1 MDPILT
7 VNHLCKRWNGRIA
20 LADVSFTVRRGEFIG
35 LVGPNGAG
43 KTTLLR
49 VMAKLLEPTGGA
61 VLLEGAALAD
71 LRQRE
76 VARQV
81 ATVPQ
86 SAVPADFAFPTLDVV
101 LMGRYPHRGRFEDE
115 TAEDLAIV
123 QEAMRATWTWS
134 LADRVITQL
143 SGGERQR
150 VVMARA
156 LAQRPHLLLLDEPT
170 ANLDLCHQI
179 LMLDLVRDLVRRER
193 LAAVAAIHDL
203 SLASRYCDRLLL
215 LKAGSILVDDA
226 PLAVLT
232 PERLADAF
240 GVVARVAPDP
250 LTGGLTITV
259 LGPVADKVGPDQ
271 SGHRTGLPRDG
282 YVDKGV

>member
-1 MDPILT
+1 MDPILAI
-7 VNHLCKRWNGRIA
+7 NNLCKRWDGRSA
-20 LADVSFTVRRGEFIG
+20 LDGVSFTVRRGEFIG
-35 LVGPNGAG
+35 LIGPNGAG

-49 VMAKLLEPTGGA
+49 MMAKLLEPTGGA
-61 VLLEGAALAD
+61 VFLDGAALAD
-71 LRQRE
+71 LRQRD
-76 VARQV
+76 VAKQV

-115 TAEDLAIV
+115 TAEDRAIA

-156 LAQRPHLLLLDEPT
+156 LAQRPRLLLLDEPT

-179 LMLDLVRDLVRRER
+179 LMLDLVRDLVRREG
-193 LAAVAAIHDL
+193 LAVVAAIHDL
-203 SLASRYCDRLLL
+203 TLASRYCGRLLL

-226 PLAVLT
+226 PPAVLT
-232 PERLADAF
+232 PERLGDVF
-240 GVVARVAPDP
+240 GVVAQVAPDP
-250 LTGGLTITV
+250 LTGGLTVTV
-259 LGPVADKVGPDQ
+259 LGPVAEMIGPDQ
-271 SGHRTGLPRDG
+271 SDHTTDLPHDSP
-282 YVDKGV
+282 VDKRV

>member
-1 MDPILT
+1 MTLD
-7 VNHLCKRWNGRIA
+7 
-20 LADVSFTVRRGEFIG
+20 DVSVTVHRGEFIG

-49 VMAKLLEPTGGA
+49 MMAKLLEPTEGA
-61 VLLEGAALAD
+61 VLLNGAALAD
-71 LRQRE
+71 LRQRD

-101 LMGRYPHRGRFEDE
+101 LMGRYPHRSHFEDE
-115 TAEDLAIV
+115 TAEDLAIA

-134 LADRVITQL
+134 LADRAITQL

-156 LAQRPHLLLLDEPT
+156 LAQRPRLLLLDEPT

-179 LMLDLVRDLVRRER
+179 LMLDLVRNLVRKEG
-193 LAAVAAIHDL
+193 LAVVAAIHDL

-215 LKAGSILVDDA
+215 LKAGSILVDDT

-232 PERLADAF
+232 PDRLADVF
-240 GVVARVAPDP
+240 GVVGRVASDP
-250 LTGGLTITV
+250 LTGGLTVTV
-259 LGPVADKVGPDQ
+259 LGPVDEKVGPDQ
-271 SGHRTGLPRDG
+271 SGHTTGLPRDNH
-282 YVDKGV
+282 VDMGA

>member
-7 VNHLCKRWNGRIA
+7 VDHLGKRWNGRTA
-20 LADVSFTVRRGEFIG
+20 LADVSFTVHRGECIG
-35 LVGPNGAG
+35 LVGSNGAG

-61 VLLEGAALAD
+61 VLLNGAALAD
-71 LRQRE
+71 LDQRA

-86 SAVPADFAFPTLDVV
+86 SGVPADFAFPTLDVV
-101 LMGRYPHRGRFEDE
+101 LMGRYPHRGRFEDD

-123 QEAMRATWTWS
+123 REAMCATWTGS
-134 LADRVITQL
+134 LADRAITQL

-156 LAQRPHLLLLDEPT
+156 LAQQPRLLLLDEPT
-170 ANLDLCHQI
+170 ASLDLCHQI
-179 LMLDLVRDLVRRER
+179 LMLDLVRT
-193 LAAVAAIHDL
+193 LAKKEGLAVVAAIHDL
-203 SLASRYCDRLLL
+203 SLASRYCDRLVL
-215 LKAGSILVDDA
+215 LKAGAILADDTPA
-226 PLAVLT
+226 AVLT

-259 LGPVADKVGPDQ
+259 LGPVADRAGPAPPP
-271 SGHRTGLPRDG
+271 RRDG
-282 YVDKGV
+282 PAACPSR